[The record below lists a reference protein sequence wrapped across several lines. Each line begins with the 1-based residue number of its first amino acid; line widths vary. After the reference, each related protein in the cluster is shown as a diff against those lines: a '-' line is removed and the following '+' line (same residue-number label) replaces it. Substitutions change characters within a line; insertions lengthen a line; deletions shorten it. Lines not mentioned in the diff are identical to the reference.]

1 MIKVSVQTQVVV
13 GHCDFKVVCF
23 SVLPLYVLDVQ
34 HDSSSVHQGIQPLS
48 SFQKLGHE
56 VGDGRGRGD
65 VALNGGERGRIYSE
79 IVKAIEEIAEERGH
93 IVNVEKYEYPGMFYW
108 TGDILRD
115 SLREKWEIEV
125 SQLRRVAMRYRRR
138 DMGYIDIINNRR
150 GDMFKIS
157 IHR

>member
-1 MIKVSVQTQVVV
+1 MV
-13 GHCDFKVVCF
+13 
-23 SVLPLYVLDVQ
+23 
-34 HDSSSVHQGIQPLS
+34 
-48 SFQKLGHE
+48 
-56 VGDGRGRGD
+56 
-65 VALNGGERGRIYSE
+65 ERGGIYSK